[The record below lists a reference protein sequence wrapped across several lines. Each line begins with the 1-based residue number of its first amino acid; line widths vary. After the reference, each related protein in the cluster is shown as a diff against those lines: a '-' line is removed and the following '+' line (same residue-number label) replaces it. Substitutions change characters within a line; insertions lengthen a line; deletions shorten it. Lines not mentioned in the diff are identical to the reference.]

1 MAKNGGKVDPKCP
14 YCQDDGGK
22 CARCGT
28 GFPQQQQPG
37 PKDQPKAWT
46 WDNRPQSHKDV
57 RGEADYKGIS
67 TTGTGTLWAPGTP
80 VGGGYDQKLP
90 RPVIAGGCDHRAA
103 VACLTVHNGRRHLYG
118 AQGGKLKPET
128 LTHIDLII
136 DLAGHVQAPKPFVM
150 STTSRA
156 RKYAGL
162 NRFASPDLIRLD
174 WPDMT
179 APVHIPVAFWLR
191 LWAML
196 PEHTVVACMG
206 GHGRTG
212 TALAALLV
220 ADGREGQEA
229 IDMVRTKHCARAIET
244 SKQEAYIK
252 QLALQYATLTEPG
265 K

>member
-1 MAKNGGKVDPKCP
+1 MAKQTNGKPDPKCP

-28 GFPQQQQPG
+28 GFPQQQQG

-46 WDNRPQSHKDV
+46 WDNRPAVTQT
-57 RGEADYKGIS
+57 RGEADYKGVS
-67 TTGTGTLWAPGTP
+67 TTGTGTLWSPG
-80 VGGGYDQKLP
+80 DAKLP
-90 RPVIAGGCDHRAA
+90 RPVVNGGASCQHVAA
-103 VACLTVHNGRRHLYG
+103 TPCLAVHNGRRHLYG

-150 STTSRA
+150 STSSRA

-179 APVHIPVAFWLR
+179 APVHIPVSFWLR

-252 QLALQYATLTEPG
+252 QLALQYASLTEPG

>member
-1 MAKNGGKVDPKCP
+1 MAKQTNGKLDPKCP

-28 GFPQQQQPG
+28 GFSQQPQPG
-37 PKDQPKAWT
+37 PKEPSRAWT
-46 WDNRPQSHKDV
+46 WDNRPQTQTPGPSYKDV
-57 RGEADYKGIS
+57 RGEADYKG
-67 TTGTGTLWAPGTP
+67 TP
-80 VGGGYDQKLP
+80 AGAYDNRKLD
-90 RPVIAGGCDHRAA
+90 RPVVAGGCNHTAQQPA
-103 VACLTVHNGRRHLYG
+103 LTVHGGRRKLYG
-118 AQGGKLKPET
+118 AQGGKLKAEG

-136 DLAGHVQAPKPFVM
+136 DLAGLVSLPKPFVM
-150 STTSRA
+150 STSARA
-156 RKYAGL
+156 RKYASL
-162 NRFASPDLIRLD
+162 NHYASPDLIRLD

-179 APVHIPVAFWLR
+179 APVHVPISFWLR

-229 IDMVRTKHCARAIET
+229 IDMVRTKHCPRAIET
-244 SKQEAYIK
+244 ARQEAYIK
-252 QLALQYATLTEPG
+252 QLALDYASLTEPE
-265 K
+265 KR